1 MKGSR
6 MWNGTRLVAASRTA
20 LTTPILSVTLVLLLS
35 ASWLLVGYLVSGV
48 SPLLV
53 AAGRT
58 GASFI
63 VFAAIVLF
71 SARSRSEAR
80 IAARRG
86 GTVALLGLLGF
97 FLYYAGTMLGAAF
110 IGPSRTG
117 LIISL
122 LPSLTFVI
130 GAVAFGERVTRNKVL
145 GACLA
150 LGGALVYAISD
161 MPASEGHAGAEGLHL
176 IGGAL
181 LVFGGTASYALYGY
195 VFRARMADLSAFSA
209 LPAITGAG
217 AAMLAVT
224 VVLFVPLVG
233 VAPSDWAAIAGLG
246 AGLTAPVFL
255 ILHRL
260 ILRKGALFT
269 ASLMLAVP
277 FLVRMGEWGLG
288 WEAAPGAFSLLL
300 LLVCAGGV
308 WLTLRDGRQRPRR
321 PPDVKP
327 DDASLDPAAAE
338 HCRLGRIIPSGPRRL
353 DP

>member
-1 MKGSR
+1 

-195 VFRARMADLSAFSA
+195 VFRARMADLSALSA

-217 AAMLAVT
+217 AAMLAVAT
-224 VVLFVPLVG
+224 MAKAGGAIALIYLVG
-233 VAPSDWAAIAGLG
+233 GRVIHPLFKAFARRRQPDVFMALILLSTFGIAALSAAAGLSMALGALIAGL
-246 AGLTAPVFL
+246 L
-255 ILHRL
+255 
-260 ILRKGALFT
+260 
-269 ASLMLAVP
+269 
-277 FLVRMGEWGLG
+277 
-288 WEAAPGAFSLLL
+288 
-300 LLVCAGGV
+300 
-308 WLTLRDGRQRPRR
+308 
-321 PPDVKP
+321 
-327 DDASLDPAAAE
+327 
-338 HCRLGRIIPSGPRRL
+338 
-353 DP
+353 